1 MVDSPPFRCDFFG
14 HVWLLWI
21 SDAYVNMFIKFDFC
35 AIKYLYFVVVGI
47 KPNAERYFSVIR
59 LKT

>member
-1 MVDSPPFRCDFFG
+1 MVVFCLVDATKFY

-21 SDAYVNMFIKFDFC
+21 SEAYVNMSIKCDFC

-47 KPNAERYFSVIR
+47 KPNAERYF
-59 LKT
+59 